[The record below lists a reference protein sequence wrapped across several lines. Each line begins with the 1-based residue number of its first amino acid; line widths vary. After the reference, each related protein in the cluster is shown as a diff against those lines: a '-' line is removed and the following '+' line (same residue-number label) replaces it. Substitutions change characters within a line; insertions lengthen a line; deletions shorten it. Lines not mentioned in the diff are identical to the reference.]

1 MMAGAEKFVR
11 FCGIEFG
18 KSLLEKEAEYIYQE
32 LRDCRKI
39 LDAGC
44 GIGAFEQ
51 GLTAL
56 DVMALYKTLLKQ
68 QSLKTS
74 VFLVFSWNL

>member
-1 MMAGAEKFVR
+1 MTTGAEKFVR

-18 KSLLEKEAEYIYQE
+18 KSPLEKEAEYIYQE

-39 LDAGC
+39 LDIGC
-44 GIGAFEQ
+44 RIGAFEQ
-51 GLTAL
+51 ELTAL
-56 DVMALYKTLLKQ
+56 DVTGLYKSLLKQ